1 MNKISNKIIASAKKG
16 DIEAIDVIIE
26 QYSNLVY
33 YLCSKYIKD
42 PMETDDCAQEV
53 LIRVIKVLET
63 FDGNKSDFNTWM
75 YKVTDN
81 AVINYYNNLN
91 RYRKKIENNE
101 EVVYH
106 YIDDRKYND
115 DSSLLLSD
123 LEKVIGEENYKVLM
137 LKIGFNYKF
146 HEISEITGL
155 SLSKTKRTYYEALK
169 LVEDYKRGLY
179 EKER

>member
-91 RYRKKIENNE
+91 R
-101 EVVYH
+101 
-106 YIDDRKYND
+106 
-115 DSSLLLSD
+115 
-123 LEKVIGEENYKVLM
+123 
-137 LKIGFNYKF
+137 
-146 HEISEITGL
+146 
-155 SLSKTKRTYYEALK
+155 
-169 LVEDYKRGLY
+169 
-179 EKER
+179 

>member
-1 MNKISNKIIASAKKG
+1 M
-16 DIEAIDVIIE
+16 
-26 QYSNLVY
+26 VY
-33 YLCSKYIKD
+33 YLCAKYIKD
-42 PMETDDCAQEV
+42 PMEIDDCAQEV

-63 FDGNKSDFNTWM
+63 FDGNKSDFGTWL
-75 YKVTDN
+75 YKVIDN
-81 AVINYYNNLN
+81 TVKNYYNTLG
-91 RYRKKIENNE
+91 RYNKKFENNE

-106 YIDDRKYND
+106 YIDDGKYND